1 MCGSEVTGEAAIPP
15 GVSREKTSTVM
26 NCVLSRVK
34 HSKRIWLQC
43 SLRCLKWKC
52 LKEHLVFLNCADLY
66 FYFSLWHLSLMR
78 WFGKVY
84 RAVHLMQ
91 VKGLRGGS
99 SRDHHPL
106 SKKHQ
111 GREH

>member
-52 LKEHLVFLNCADLY
+52 LKEH
-66 FYFSLWHLSLMR
+66 
-78 WFGKVY
+78 
-84 RAVHLMQ
+84 
-91 VKGLRGGS
+91 
-99 SRDHHPL
+99 
-106 SKKHQ
+106 
-111 GREH
+111 